1 MHPEACPSH
10 PGTDHAPPRGTG
22 TERGE
27 AFLVGV
33 LPGEGVGPEVIDVA
47 LSLLRLLGEA
57 TGQRFE
63 VRTGGPIG
71 RQAERLTGRGLTP
84 EVRDFCAQVFAQGG
98 AVLCGPGGGRFVYD
112 LRRHFDLYC
121 KLIPLRHWPA
131 LADAGVLRP
140 EAARSADV
148 LIVRENAS
156 GLYCGEWGSEGEGAA
171 RSAYQVCRYRAD
183 EVERILRTAL
193 RLAGQRRGDLVV
205 VTKPGGVPAI
215 SALWHDAL
223 TAVAGEHGAVRC
235 RTLEVDNAAY
245 QLIADPRQFD
255 VIVCP
260 NMFGD
265 ILGDCGS
272 LLMGSRGMSWSGN
285 YGAAGQAVYQTA
297 HGAAW
302 DLAGRDRAN
311 PIGQV
316 CSLAMMLRE
325 SFRLPALADALE
337 TAIARTLARGVRT
350 ADIQGAQPTAVGT
363 RAMGQALCA
372 SLTEVLQG
380 ARA

>member
-1 MHPEACPSH
+1 MHPKTCSPR
-10 PGTDHAPPRGTG
+10 PGTDRATPHGTG
-22 TERGE
+22 AEGGG

-47 LSLLRLLGEA
+47 LSLLRVVGRA
-57 TGQRFE
+57 TGHRFE
-63 VRTGGPIG
+63 VRTGGAIG
-71 RQAERLTGRGLTP
+71 KQAERLTGRGLTP
-84 EVRDFCAQVFAQGG
+84 EVCGFCDEVFGEGG

-112 LRRHFDLYC
+112 LRRQFDLYC

-156 GLYCGEWGSEGEGAA
+156 GLYCGEWGSEGEGGG
-171 RSAYQVCRYRAD
+171 RSAYQVCRYRTD
-183 EVERILRTAL
+183 EVVRILGRAL
-193 RLAGQRRGDLVV
+193 QLAGRRRGKLTVI
-205 VTKPGGVPAI
+205 TKPGGVPAI
-215 SALWHDAL
+215 SALWQDAL
-223 TAVAGEHGAVRC
+223 ERVASEYRGVRC

-245 QLIADPRQFD
+245 QLIADPQQFD

-285 YGAAGQAVYQTA
+285 FGAAGQAVYQTA

-337 TAIARTLARGVRT
+337 TAIVHTLAQGVRT
-350 ADIQGAQPTAVGT
+350 ADIQGAQPVAVGT

-380 ARA
+380 ERA